1 MRKKMIKISLDEDTQ
16 DFLELARLGEA
27 AASISDFINS
37 LLRQER
43 FRQGYAAYKKPGI
56 PHMPNMPAI
65 EKAML
70 LRSGLLPLLP
80 KPRR

>member
-1 MRKKMIKISLDEDTQ
+1 MRKKVIKIELDEDTQ

-27 AASISDFINS
+27 IASVSDFINS

-56 PHMPNMPAI
+56 SYIPHISPI

-70 LRSGLLPLLP
+70 MRSGLLPLMP
-80 KPRR
+80 KHRH

>member
-1 MRKKMIKISLDEDTQ
+1 MRKKVIKIALDEDAQ

-27 AASISDFINS
+27 IASISDFINS

-56 PHMPNMPAI
+56 SHIPHISAI

-70 LRSGLLPLLP
+70 LRSGLLPLTP